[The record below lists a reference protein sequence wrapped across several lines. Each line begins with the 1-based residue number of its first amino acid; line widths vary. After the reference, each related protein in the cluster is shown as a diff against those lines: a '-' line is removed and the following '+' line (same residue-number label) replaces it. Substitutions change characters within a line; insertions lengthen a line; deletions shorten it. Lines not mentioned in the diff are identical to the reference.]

1 MMFRKSENE
10 WDTLRDL
17 KMGYVSFRRFAPPV
31 DGLLA
36 TLALE
41 WWLAPT
47 SSWLNPCF
55 TKDLDLKIVIIYVK
69 AVTWLKQ
76 KLLG

>member
-17 KMGYVSFRRFAPPV
+17 KMGYVSFRREAPPV

-36 TLALE
+36 TLALGADADCLTGLKLE
-41 WWLAPT
+41 IVW
-47 SSWLNPCF
+47 SWLKLDF
-55 TKDLDLKIVIIYVK
+55 TKDL
-69 AVTWLKQ
+69 
-76 KLLG
+76 G

>member
-17 KMGYVSFRRFAPPV
+17 KMDYVSLRRFAPPV

-36 TLALE
+36 TLALGADADCLTGLMLE
-41 WWLAPT
+41 IVE
-47 SSWLNPCF
+47 SWLNPCF
-55 TKDLDLKIVIIYVK
+55 AKS
-69 AVTWLKQ
+69 
-76 KLLG
+76 LG